1 MRCKYKKIMLII
13 TLLVFPAMMAN
24 ILYGYGTLANT
35 AVTNGGDTGTPNVID
50 VDGDT
55 IITWDGGVTKTSE
68 TCTQVTIYVDTGT
81 GVVFVSTP
89 TPNWKN
95 IPPGTTAYYFYQI
108 RNIGN
113 ANDQF
118 AISVTSVVS
127 NCAYISLWTWKA
139 HRDDTPY
146 GVFNNEPVI
155 TQTSLVAS
163 EATYYFI
170 VSVYMPPQTVNG
182 SSTTFRVQIK
192 ANFGTGQEDNW
203 PNNETGNDDI
213 SHYIIT
219 KYEEAKLLL
228 SKSTNTVDGRE
239 RPGDVYE
246 YMIVVKSTGV
256 VPPVAGSVVLRDKLP
271 TYVDIVEDWSGIN
284 DVVVSG
290 GSTTYEYNFD
300 DANKAIYDSTNR
312 VVIIKLD
319 DFALNPGDEV
329 TVRFR
334 VRVK

>member
-1 MRCKYKKIMLII
+1 MKYKH
-13 TLLVFPAMMAN
+13 N
-24 ILYGYGTLANT
+24 IFSLMFLTVAIFFCAQQLYSYGTLANT
-35 AVTNGGDTGTPNVID
+35 PVSNGGDSGTVNVID

-55 IITWDGGVTKTSE
+55 IITWNGGITKSSE

-81 GVVFVSTP
+81 AAVWVSTP

-95 IPPGTTAYYFYQI
+95 IAPGTTAYFYYQV
-108 RNIGN
+108 RNGGN

-118 AISVTSVVS
+118 SISITSVIT
-127 NCAYISLWTWKA
+127 NCQFINFWTWKI
-139 HRDDTPY
+139 HRDDTPI
-146 GVFNNEPVI
+146 GEFNNEPVI
-155 TQTSLVAS
+155 TQTNILAAES
-163 EATYYFI
+163 TYYFI
-170 VSVYMPPQTVNG
+170 AAVYMPPQTVNG
-182 SSTTFRVQIK
+182 SSTTFRVQVK
-192 ANFGTGQEDNW
+192 ANFGTGTEDNW
-203 PNNETGNDDI
+203 PNNEAGNDDI
-213 SHYIIT
+213 SHYIMV

-246 YMIVVKSTGV
+246 YVLVVKSTGV
-256 VPPVAGSVVLRDKLP
+256 VPPVQGSVVLRDKLP
-271 TYVDIVEDWSGIN
+271 TYVDIVQNWSGIN
-284 DVVVSG
+284 DVVATF
-290 GSTTYEYNFD
+290 GSNTYEYDFED
-300 DANKAIYDSTNR
+300 GNKAIYDSNNR